1 MALEKTRPAVE
12 NNYEC
17 IHDGLD
23 LTDGLAAGRHRGGHH
38 DLDQLPV
45 LSELQAS
52 ATQYCSAPP
61 VEGAVDLAGAQAG
74 PVRPDVGEGQTG
86 EVAAGA
92 EGEQRGVEEG
102 HESVAAAQGALH
114 SISLMS
120 ADISFK
126 TDLEAGARTVPRAIE
141 AGHALRLPD
150 QVVPHHLQVGVHPIG
165 IPLPAFSELVL

>member
-1 MALEKTRPAVE
+1 M
-12 NNYEC
+12 
-17 IHDGLD
+17 
-23 LTDGLAAGRHRGGHH
+23 
-38 DLDQLPV
+38 
-45 LSELQAS
+45 LSKLQAS
-52 ATQYCSAPP
+52 AAQYCSAPP
-61 VEGAVDLAGAQAG
+61 VEGAVDLAGAQTG
-74 PVRPDVGEGQTG
+74 PVGPDVGEGQAG

-102 HESVAAAQGALH
+102 HEGVAAAQGALH
-114 SISLMS
+114 STSLP

-126 TDLEAGARTVPRAIE
+126 TDLEAGSRTVPRAIE